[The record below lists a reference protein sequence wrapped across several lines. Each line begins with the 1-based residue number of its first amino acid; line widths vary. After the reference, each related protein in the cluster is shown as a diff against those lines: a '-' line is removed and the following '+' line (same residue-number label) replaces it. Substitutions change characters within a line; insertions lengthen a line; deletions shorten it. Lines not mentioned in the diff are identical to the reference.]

1 MTAKRANDTMTAIT
15 DLQWMRRALELAS
28 QGTALASPNPLV
40 GAVLVRDNQEIG
52 QGFYTFDD
60 KKHAEIK
67 AIEQAGP
74 VARGADLFIN
84 LEPCC
89 HTGRTGPCTE
99 AIWAAG
105 VRRVVSAMPDP
116 NPLVSGRGFA
126 QLRKAGVEVEVGLEQ
141 ESAER
146 LNESFA
152 VHIRMSRPLVT
163 LKAAMTL
170 DGKIAASK
178 GNSEWITSDQA
189 RSYVQ
194 HQRHEQDAILTG
206 IGTVLA
212 DDPLLTDRTG
222 KPRRRPLLRVV
233 MDSQLRIPLAAKLLQ
248 EVNNDLLVVC
258 SATAPSNKRK
268 DLEQRGA
275 QILALNDEIRPAL
288 KDAIEELGRREIIS
302 LLIEGGLAINSE
314 ALRSG
319 LADKV
324 FLYYAPKLIGGMQAL
339 PLAADLGI
347 QSMKDAIMVRGI
359 RHHQFGEDF
368 AIEGYLRKI
377 YI

>member
-1 MTAKRANDTMTAIT
+1 M
-15 DLQWMRRALELAS
+15 ELAS
-28 QGTALASPNPLV
+28 QGTSLASPNPLV
-40 GAVLVRDNQEIG
+40 GAVLVRDHQSIG
-52 QGFYTFDD
+52 QGFHTFND
-60 KKHAEIK
+60 KKHAEIQ
-67 AIEQAGP
+67 ALEQAGTA
-74 VARGADLFIN
+74 ARGSALFIN

-99 AIWAAG
+99 AILAAG
-105 VRRVVSAMPDP
+105 VRRVVAAMPDP
-116 NPLVSGRGFA
+116 NPMVSGRGFA

-141 ESAER
+141 EAAER

-152 VHIRMSRPLVT
+152 VHIRMGRPLVT

-170 DGKIAASK
+170 DGKIAAAM
-178 GNSEWITSDQA
+178 GNNEWITSELA

-194 HQRHEQDAILTG
+194 QQRYGQDAILTG
-206 IGTVLA
+206 IGTVRA

-233 MDSQLRIPLAAKLLQ
+233 MDSQLRIPLSAKLLQ
-248 EVNNDLLVVC
+248 VVNNDLLIVC
-258 SATAPSNKRK
+258 SSTAPSNRRK

-275 QILALNDEIRPAL
+275 HILALSTEIRPAL
-288 KDAIEELGRREIIS
+288 KDTIEELGRREITS

-319 LADKV
+319 VADKV

-339 PLAADLGI
+339 PLAVDLGI
-347 QSMKDAIMVRGI
+347 QSMKDAIMVQGI

-368 AIEGYLRKI
+368 AIEGYLRQI
-377 YI
+377 YD